1 MTRGVALGATSAF
14 ILAAA
19 FCAAVPK
26 AFGQAAPA
34 QPVAENSADSEEIIE
49 LDPFTVS
56 SSDESSGYA
65 VKDTLAGTRI
75 RTEMKDV
82 ASSLSVINSQFL
94 KDTGAKNTQ
103 DLLVYTTNTEV
114 GGVRGNFSNLG
125 GVEAPALLRP
135 NTNTRVRGLD
145 AADNTRDYFMTEI
158 PWDSYNVDRVD
169 MQRGPN
175 SILFG
180 VGSPAGIINASLNSA
195 SFKTGGKIENRYSKY
210 DSIRTT
216 LDYNHVL
223 IKDQLAVRFA
233 ALDEDEHFQQDPAYQ
248 KSRRIYG
255 ALRFDPKLF
264 GPDAR
269 TSIRVNYERG
279 DIDANRPRSL
289 PPVDAITQWFK
300 TGTDSVTGFANMN
313 KLTVDPTTDW
323 TRLTANKEPQ
333 ANGEVW
339 PEGVAPWY
347 GYAAMGRGANS
358 NMELIYN
365 STSSAPINS
374 QASVAGVAGG
384 LNSAGQI
391 DGTISGIQFGKA
403 AAIAGLRNY
412 YRYAG
417 VLGAANYHDQSLT
430 DNTIF
435 DFYNLL
441 MDGSN
446 KSEYNRWDAANL
458 AVSQTFFGDRLGFE
472 YVYDMQRYEDGQVGF
487 LNAGE
492 YVLSIDINDKLL
504 DGSDNPNVGRAYVG
518 NSGQY
523 GNTENYIDRDSHRF
537 TAFGDLRF
545 DDFFDKKSLLAR
557 ILGHHVFTGL
567 LSQDVKRTDY
577 RNYARWATDPSFA
590 AASSQTYDVMTGAA
604 QVDWIAY
611 LGGDMSGLST
621 ASGAYLNNV
630 SAVISPSATQSLRYF
645 KPTWNAASN
654 VGYNDEYI
662 YTSYTNTDP
671 AAGPIGGL
679 VTTTGIQA
687 DNPANYVGW
696 TTETFNVLSADR
708 GDIDSLYTAG
718 QKSRNKIES
727 QGITWQGYFFDDL
740 FVPVWGWR
748 KDKVTNTSIQAP
760 KGSGNVSLMNYS
772 TSDAAAQTQKAE
784 GESISYGAVL
794 HTPKAWREKIGGTNI
809 SLIYNTSENFKADAP
824 RGDLFGNQIANPSGD
839 TEDYGI
845 AITTLND
852 RLTLKVT
859 HYETNVKDA
868 TLSSAAGAGFGNNLY
883 YGWAIPYWGVT
894 HALAAL
900 DGVADPQRRQG
911 DWGWPW
917 NGIATNADGTPDK
930 ARIYAIAQDFLTNFP
945 LDQRFCD
952 EYGLDLDVSKLHSSN
967 ESDWYAACPSY
978 AGPGGPSG
986 LGLQP
991 AYAGSLGS
999 FGSAPVATCD
1009 TTSKGWEV
1017 ELTAQPIKQWTVS
1030 INASKTDAAYSAIS
1044 PSIEAWINTMTE
1056 FLAGDAGLI
1065 KLWGGDTFRKNWND
1079 NIVLPF
1085 NVLKSQI
1092 GQQAPEIAQ
1101 WRFNLV
1107 NNYNFDSGFLKGAN
1121 IGVAYRWEDKR
1132 VLGYGLDTAGNLDVA
1147 LPLYGPTDEHFDVW
1161 VGYGRKLTSKI
1172 DWRIQLNLRNVGE
1185 RTKLVP
1191 VSLNPDGQM
1200 ALARIQAGM
1209 GWSITNT
1216 FSF

>member
-1 MTRGVALGATSAF
+1 MKKPTTRATAIRVSSAF
-14 ILAAA
+14 LLAAA

-34 QPVAENSADSEEIIE
+34 ADNQAESEEIIE

-56 SSDESSGYA
+56 STDESSGYA
-65 VKDTLAGTRI
+65 VKDTLAGTRV

-82 ASSLSVINSQFL
+82 ASSVSVINSQFL
-94 KDTGAKNTQ
+94 QDTGAKNTQ

-125 GVEAPALLRP
+125 GAEAPALLRP

-145 AADNTRDYFMTEI
+145 SADNTRDYFMTEI
-158 PWDSYNVDRVD
+158 PWDGYNVDRVD

-223 IKDQLAVRFA
+223 IKDQLAVRIA

-269 TSIRVNYERG
+269 TSIRLNYERG

-289 PPVDAITQWFK
+289 PPVDAITTWFK
-300 TGTDSVTGFANMN
+300 TGTDRYGFANMN
-313 KLTVDPTTDW
+313 KLTVDPTIDW
-323 TRLTANKEPQ
+323 TRLTSNREPQ
-333 ANGEVW
+333 ASGEVW
-339 PEGVAPWY
+339 PEGVAPWS

-358 NMELIYN
+358 NMELIYDA
-365 STSSAPINS
+365 TSSAPTNS
-374 QASVAGVAGG
+374 QASIAGVLGG
-384 LNSAGQI
+384 LDSTGRV
-391 DGTISGIQFGKA
+391 DGTIAGIQFGRA
-403 AAIAGLRNY
+403 MAIAGLRNY
-412 YRYAG
+412 MRYAG
-417 VLGAANYHDQSLT
+417 VFGAPNYHDQSLT

-441 MDGSN
+441 MDGPN

-458 AVSQTFFGDRLGFE
+458 AVSQTFFGDRLGVE

-487 LNAGE
+487 LNLGE
-492 YVLSIDINDKLL
+492 YVLSVDINDKLL
-504 DGSDNPNVGRAYVG
+504 DGRDNPNVGRAYVG

-523 GNTENYIDRDSHRF
+523 GNTENYIDHDSHRF

-545 DDFFDKKSLLAR
+545 DDFFDTKSILAR
-557 ILGHHVFTGL
+557 MLGHHVFTGL
-567 LSQDVKRTDY
+567 VSQDVKRTDY
-577 RNYARWATDPSFA
+577 RSYARWATDASFA
-590 AASSQTYDVMTGAA
+590 AASSQAYDITTGAA

-611 LGGDMSGLST
+611 LGDDMRGLST

-630 SAVISPSATQSLRYF
+630 SAVISPSASQSLRYF
-645 KPTWNAASN
+645 KPTWNAPAS
-654 VGYNDEYI
+654 VGYADP
-662 YTSYTNTDP
+662 YTYTAYTNTN
-671 AAGPIGGL
+671 AANGPIGGL
-679 VTTTGIQA
+679 VDNTGVQA

-696 TTETFNVLSADR
+696 TTESFRVLSADR
-708 GDIDSLYTAG
+708 GDIESLYTQG

-740 FVPVWGWR
+740 LVPVWGWR
-748 KDKVTNTSIQAP
+748 KDKVSNTSIQAP
-760 KGSGNVSLMNYS
+760 KGSGNVSLMNYT
-772 TSDAAAQTQKAE
+772 TSDPNATTHKTE

-824 RGDLFGNQIANPSGD
+824 RGDLFGNQVANPSGE
-839 TEDYGI
+839 TEDYGV

-859 HYETNVKDA
+859 HYETKVKDA
-868 TLSSAAGAGFGNNLY
+868 TLSGAAGAGFGNNLY
-883 YGWAIPYWGVT
+883 FGWAIPYWGVT

-900 DGVADPQRRQG
+900 EGASDPSANA
-911 DWGWPW
+911 WPW
-917 NGIATNADGTPDK
+917 NGIATNSDGSPDR
-930 ARIYAIAQDFLTNFP
+930 ARILAIASDFLSNFP

-952 EYGLDLDVSKLHSSN
+952 EYGLNLDVSRLGAGTAQ
-967 ESDWYAACPSY
+967 SDWFASCPSY
-978 AGPGGPSG
+978 VGSSN

-991 AYAGSLGS
+991 RYQGALGS

-1017 ELTAQPIKQWTVS
+1017 ELTAQPTKQWTVS
-1030 INASKTDAAYSAIS
+1030 VNASKTDASYTAVS
-1044 PSIEAWINTMTE
+1044 PTIEAWMNTMTA
-1056 FLAGDAGLI
+1056 FLARDGGLLR
-1065 KLWGGDTFRKNWND
+1065 LWGGDTFRKNWND
-1079 NIVLPF
+1079 NIVLPY

-1092 GQQAPEIAQ
+1092 GQQAPEVAQ
-1101 WRFNLV
+1101 WRFNLI
-1107 NNYNFDSGFLKGAN
+1107 NNYSFDRGFLKGAN
-1121 IGVAYRWEDKR
+1121 IGVAYRWEDER
-1132 VLGYGLDTAGNLDVA
+1132 VLGYGLDSIGNLDVNQ
-1147 LPLYGPTDEHFDVW
+1147 PLFGPTDEHFDVW
-1161 VGYGRKLTSKI
+1161 VGYGRKLTAKI

-1209 GWSITNT
+1209 GWSISNT